1 MALDQEKLNRF
12 RVQRERLGGMLCNA
26 SEVTKDLNMSAASDN
41 LDKLSKKVN
50 NDSFKIQVIGSFSN
64 GKSTFINSLLEEAV
78 LPAYYLPTTAVI
90 NEVKYG
96 EKKEAILYFRNP
108 LPEQLPTNI
117 SPKALAHM
125 QKHNM
130 KDVPPLHIDYNE
142 LEEYVVIPM
151 DEDGKDA
158 KEMLLESPYKKVE
171 LFWPLDL
178 LKEGVEIID
187 SPGLEDDDTRTRVT
201 MDYLAK
207 ADAILF
213 VLRADQLCSRSEMD
227 FIENNLHEYGFTD
240 PFFIVNRF
248 DLIPE
253 NQRDAVMRFAKMKLS
268 EFSTNEIFYVSAQQA
283 LDGETQ
289 GNAALY
295 EKSRMGLLTNKL
307 SEFLTKDKGKI
318 KLSQPARE
326 LKKILNNEA
335 LYKVIP
341 NQRAM
346 LDSSLDEVRVRY
358 DAAKPKLEMLKTK
371 KEQLISK
378 LKLKIEQSK
387 HEFIR
392 ASNSNY
398 LSVAE
403 MIPGWINTFQPKNKF
418 SVIPTKSK
426 ATIVV
431 SEITDYVV
439 GKLETQQKEWKKSVL
454 QPLVEERSQYIFESA
469 EQDLTN
475 LYAEIDSLNVSISG
489 QHDVDPNTVPLWQ
502 RFAAGAGGLL
512 LGDIGLAFS
521 GGVNGF
527 SKDLAKVAG
536 LEIGAG
542 ALLYFIGALNPFTL
556 VAILLTSIITTW
568 KASSSTA
575 MERTK
580 EMVSDQIVKQLS
592 ANADEDSSQKAEAIC
607 QKLDDIANSISTAID
622 VEIGQ
627 TEEQVQSII
636 AEMQRGQAS
645 IDARK
650 QVINSCENKITALS
664 TDLDAFTFELIEQK

>member
-12 RVQRERLGGMLCNA
+12 RVQRERLGGMLCKA
-26 SEVTKDLNMSAASDN
+26 SEVIKDLNMSTASDN

-64 GKSTFINSLLEEAV
+64 GKSTFINSLLGEAV

-108 LPEQLPTNI
+108 LPEELPTSI

-151 DEDGKDA
+151 GEDA

-253 NQRDAVMRFAKMKLS
+253 NQRDALMQFAKKKLD
-268 EFSTNEIFYVSAQQA
+268 EFSTNDVFYISAQQA

-307 SEFLTKDKGKI
+307 SEFLTKDKGKV

-346 LDSSLDEVRVRY
+346 LDSSLEEVKTRY
-358 DAAKPKLEMLKTK
+358 DAAKPQLEMLRTK
-371 KEQLISK
+371 KEQVISE

-387 HEFIR
+387 NEFKR
-392 ASNSNY
+392 AYNRNF

-403 MIPGWINTFQPKNKF
+403 MIPGWINAFQPKNKF
-418 SVIPTKSK
+418 SAIPTKSK
-426 ATIVV
+426 ATVV
-431 SEITDYVV
+431 ISEITEHVA
-439 GKLETQQKEWKKSVL
+439 GKLEAQQKEWKKSVL
-454 QPLVEERSQYIFESA
+454 QPLVEERSNYIFESK
-469 EQDLTN
+469 EQDLKN
-475 LYAEIDSLNVSISG
+475 LFAEIDSLNMSISG
-489 QHDVDPNTVPLWQ
+489 QHNVNPDTVPLWQ
-502 RFAAGAGGLL
+502 RITTALGGLL
-512 LGDIGLAFS
+512 IGDLGLAIS
-521 GGVNGF
+521 GGINGF

-556 VAILLTSIITTW
+556 VAILLTSIITSWNT
-568 KASSSTA
+568 SSSTA
-575 MERTK
+575 MKRTK

-592 ANADEDSSQKAEAIC
+592 TNADEDSSQKAEAIC
-607 QKLDDIANSISTAID
+607 QKLNDIANSISTAID
-622 VEIGQ
+622 AEIGQ
-627 TEEQVQSII
+627 AEEQVQSII
-636 AEMQRGQAS
+636 AEMQQGQAC

-650 QVINSCENKITALS
+650 KVIDSCENKITALS
-664 TDLDAFTFELIEQK
+664 TELDAFTFELIEQQ

>member
-12 RVQRERLGGMLCNA
+12 RVQRERLGGMLCKA
-26 SEVTKDLNMSAASDN
+26 SEVIKDLNMSTASDN

-50 NDSFKIQVIGSFSN
+50 NDTFKIQVIGTFKN
-64 GKSTFINSLLEEAV
+64 GKSTFINSLLGEAV
-78 LPAYYLPTTAVI
+78 LPAYALPCTAVI

-96 EKKEAILYFRNP
+96 EEKEAILYFRNP
-108 LPEQLPTNI
+108 LPEKLPTSIPN
-117 SPKALAHM
+117 KALAHM

-130 KDVPPLHIDYNE
+130 KNIPPLHIDYSE
-142 LEEYVVIPM
+142 LKDYVVIPM
-151 DEDGKDA
+151 GKDP
-158 KEMLLESPYKKVE
+158 KEMLLESPYEKVE
-171 LFWPLDL
+171 LFWPLEM

-187 SPGLEDDDTRTRVT
+187 SPGLEEDDTRTRVT
-201 MDYLAK
+201 MNYLTK

-213 VLRADQLCSRSEMD
+213 VLIADKLCSQAELD
-227 FIENNLHEYGFTD
+227 FIENNLYEYGFTD
-240 PFFIVNRF
+240 PFFIVNHF
-248 DLIPE
+248 DFIPDD
-253 NQRDAVMRFAKMKLS
+253 QREGVMRFAKMKLS
-268 EFSTNEIFYVSAQQA
+268 EFSTKEIFYVSAQQA

-346 LDSSLDEVRVRY
+346 LDSSLEEVKARY
-358 DAAKPKLEMLKTK
+358 DAAKPRLEMLRTK
-371 KEQLISK
+371 KEQVISK

-387 HEFIR
+387 NEFKR
-392 ASNSNY
+392 AYNRNC

-403 MIPGWINTFQPKNKF
+403 MIPGWINAYQPKNKF

-426 ATIVV
+426 ATVV
-431 SEITDYVV
+431 ISEITEHVA
-439 GKLETQQKEWKKSVL
+439 GKLEAQQKEWKKSVL
-454 QPLVEERSQYIFESA
+454 QPLVEERSKYIFESE
-469 EQDLTN
+469 EQDLKN
-475 LYAEIDSLNVSISG
+475 LFAEIDSFNMSVSG
-489 QHDVDPNTVPLWQ
+489 QPVVNPDTVPLWQ
-502 RFAAGAGGLL
+502 RITTALGGLL
-512 LGDIGLAFS
+512 IGDLGIAIS
-521 GGVNGF
+521 GGINGF

-556 VAILLTSIITTW
+556 VAILLTSIITSW
-568 KASSSTA
+568 KTSSSGA
-575 MERTK
+575 MKRTK
-580 EMVSDQIVKQLS
+580 EMVSEQIVNQLT

-622 VEIGQ
+622 VEIRQ
-627 TEEQVQSII
+627 AEEQVQSII
-636 AEMQRGQAS
+636 AEMQQGQAC

-650 QVINSCENKITALS
+650 KVINSCENKITALS
-664 TDLDAFTFELIEQK
+664 TELDAFTFELIEQQ

>member
-1 MALDQEKLNRF
+1 MTLDQEKLNRF

-26 SEVTKDLNMSAASDN
+26 SEVIKDLNMSAASDN

-64 GKSTFINSLLEEAV
+64 GKSTFINSLLGEAV

-108 LPEQLPTNI
+108 LPEQLPTSI

-142 LEEYVVIPM
+142 LEEYVVIPIG
-151 DEDGKDA
+151 EDA

-253 NQRDAVMRFAKMKLS
+253 NQRDALMRFAKKKLD

-289 GNAALY
+289 SNAALY

-346 LDSSLDEVRVRY
+346 LDSSLEEVKARY
-358 DAAKPKLEMLKTK
+358 DAAKPRLEMLRTK
-371 KEQLISK
+371 KEQVISE

-387 HEFIR
+387 NEFKR
-392 ASNSNY
+392 AYNRNC

-403 MIPGWINTFQPKNKF
+403 MFPGWINAFQPKNKF
-418 SVIPTKSK
+418 SVIPAKSK
-426 ATIVV
+426 ATVV
-431 SEITDYVV
+431 ISEITEHVA
-439 GKLETQQKEWKKSVL
+439 GKLEAQQKEWKKSVL
-454 QPLVEERSQYIFESA
+454 QPLVEERSNYIFESK
-469 EQDLTN
+469 EQDLKN
-475 LYAEIDSLNVSISG
+475 LFAEIDSLNMSISG
-489 QHDVDPNTVPLWQ
+489 QHNVNPDTVPLWQ
-502 RFAAGAGGLL
+502 RITTALGGLL
-512 LGDIGLAFS
+512 IGDLGLAIS
-521 GGVNGF
+521 GGINGF

-556 VAILLTSIITTW
+556 VAILLTSIITSW
-568 KASSSTA
+568 KTSSSGA
-575 MERTK
+575 MKRTK
-580 EMVSDQIVKQLS
+580 EMVSEQIVNQLT

-607 QKLDDIANSISTAID
+607 QKLNDIANSISTAID
-622 VEIGQ
+622 AEIGQ
-627 TEEQVQSII
+627 AEEQVQSII
-636 AEMQRGQAS
+636 AEMQQGQAC

-650 QVINSCENKITALS
+650 KVIDSCENKITALS
-664 TDLDAFTFELIEQK
+664 TELDAFTFELIEQQ

>member
-1 MALDQEKLNRF
+1 
-12 RVQRERLGGMLCNA
+12 
-26 SEVTKDLNMSAASDN
+26 
-41 LDKLSKKVN
+41 
-50 NDSFKIQVIGSFSN
+50 
-64 GKSTFINSLLEEAV
+64 
-78 LPAYYLPTTAVI
+78 
-90 NEVKYG
+90 
-96 EKKEAILYFRNP
+96 
-108 LPEQLPTNI
+108 
-117 SPKALAHM
+117 
-125 QKHNM
+125 
-130 KDVPPLHIDYNE
+130 
-142 LEEYVVIPM
+142 
-151 DEDGKDA
+151 
-158 KEMLLESPYKKVE
+158 
-171 LFWPLDL
+171 
-178 LKEGVEIID
+178 
-187 SPGLEDDDTRTRVT
+187 
-201 MDYLAK
+201 MDYLSK

-213 VLRADQLCSRSEMD
+213 VLAADHLCSKDEME
-227 FIENNLHEYGFTD
+227 FVENFLNAYGFTD
-240 PFFIVNRF
+240 PFFVVNRF
-248 DLIPE
+248 DLIQE
-253 NQRDAVMRFAKMKLS
+253 REKERVIKFAEMKLAG
-268 EFSTNEIFYVSAQQA
+268 FTTNPIYCISAQKA
-283 LDGETQ
+283 LDGLVKHDAGLIE
-289 GNAALY
+289 
-295 EKSRMGLLTNKL
+295 ESRITPFVTHLTN
-307 SEFLTKDKGKI
+307 FLTKDKGKI

-326 LKKILNNEA
+326 LKRILNNEA

-392 ASNSNY
+392 ASNRNY

-502 RFAAGAGGLL
+502 RIAAGAGGLL

-556 VAILLTSIITTW
+556 VAVLLTAIITSW
-568 KASSSTA
+568 NSSSSGA
-575 MERTK
+575 MRRTK
-580 EMVSDQIVKQLS
+580 EMVSEQIVNQLT
-592 ANADEDSSQKAEAIC
+592 ANADENSSQMAEAIC

>member
-12 RVQRERLGGMLCNA
+12 RIQKERLGGMLSDA
-26 SEVTKDLNMSAASDN
+26 SEVINDLNMSSASEN

-50 NDSFKIQVIGSFSN
+50 NDTFKIQVIGTFSN
-64 GKSTFINSLLEEAV
+64 GKSTVINSLLGEEV
-78 LPAYYLPTTAVI
+78 LPAYALPTTAVI

-96 EKKEAILYFRNP
+96 DNKEAILYFRNP
-108 LPEQLPTNI
+108 LPENLPA
-117 SPKALAHM
+117 SLSVKALEHM
-125 QKHNM
+125 KKHGM
-130 KDVPPLHIDYNE
+130 KNIPPLHISYNE
-142 LEEYVVIPM
+142 IEDYVVIPM
-151 DEDGKDA
+151 GEDP
-158 KEMLLESPYKKVE
+158 KEMLLESPYEKVE
-171 LFWPLDL
+171 LFWPLPM

-187 SPGLEDDDTRTRVT
+187 SPGLNESDTRARVT
-201 MDYLAK
+201 MDYLSK

-213 VLRADQLCSRSEMD
+213 VLAADHLCSKDEME
-227 FIENNLHEYGFTD
+227 FVENFLNAYGFTD
-240 PFFIVNRF
+240 PFFVVNRF
-248 DLIPE
+248 DLIQE
-253 NQRDAVMRFAKMKLS
+253 REKERVIKFAEMKLAG
-268 EFSTNEIFYVSAQQA
+268 FTTNPIYCISAQKA
-283 LDGETQ
+283 LDGLVKHDAGLIE
-289 GNAALY
+289 
-295 EKSRMGLLTNKL
+295 ESRITPFVTHLTN
-307 SEFLTKDKGKI
+307 FLTKDKGKI

-326 LKKILNNEA
+326 LKRILNNEA

-392 ASNSNY
+392 ASNRNY

-489 QHDVDPNTVPLWQ
+489 QHDVDPNTVPLW
-502 RFAAGAGGLL
+502 R
-512 LGDIGLAFS
+512 S
-521 GGVNGF
+521 R
-527 SKDLAKVAG
+527 SRR
-536 LEIGAG
+536 
-542 ALLYFIGALNPFTL
+542 
-556 VAILLTSIITTW
+556 
-568 KASSSTA
+568 SSSW
-575 MERTK
+575 RYW
-580 EMVSDQIVKQLS
+580 
-592 ANADEDSSQKAEAIC
+592 
-607 QKLDDIANSISTAID
+607 ISLFWR
-622 VEIGQ
+622 
-627 TEEQVQSII
+627 S
-636 AEMQRGQAS
+636 
-645 IDARK
+645 
-650 QVINSCENKITALS
+650 
-664 TDLDAFTFELIEQK
+664 

>member
-12 RVQRERLGGMLCNA
+12 RIQKERLGGMLSDA
-26 SEVTKDLNMSAASDN
+26 SEVINDLNMSSASEN

-50 NDSFKIQVIGSFSN
+50 NDTFKIQVIGTFSN
-64 GKSTFINSLLEEAV
+64 GKSTVINSLLGEEV
-78 LPAYYLPTTAVI
+78 LPAYALPTTAVI

-96 EKKEAILYFRNP
+96 DNKEAVLYFRNP
-108 LPEQLPTNI
+108 LPENLPA
-117 SPKALAHM
+117 SLSVKALEHM
-125 QKHNM
+125 KTHGM
-130 KDVPPLHIDYNE
+130 KNIPPLHISYNE
-142 LEEYVVIPM
+142 IEDYVVIPM
-151 DEDGKDA
+151 GEDP
-158 KEMLLESPYKKVE
+158 KEMLLESPYEKVE
-171 LFWPLDL
+171 LFWPLPM

-187 SPGLEDDDTRTRVT
+187 SPGLNESDTRARVT
-201 MDYLAK
+201 MDYLSK

-213 VLRADQLCSRSEMD
+213 VLAADHLCSKDEME
-227 FIENNLHEYGFTD
+227 FVENFLNAYGFTD
-240 PFFIVNRF
+240 PFFVVNRF
-248 DLIPE
+248 DLIQE
-253 NQRDAVMRFAKMKLS
+253 REKDRVIKFAEMKLAG
-268 EFSTNEIFYVSAQQA
+268 FTTNPIYCISAQKA
-283 LDGETQ
+283 LDGLVKRDAGLIE
-289 GNAALY
+289 
-295 EKSRMGLLTNKL
+295 ESRITPFVTHLTN
-307 SEFLTKDKGKI
+307 FLTKDKGKI

-326 LKKILNNEA
+326 LKRILNNEA

-392 ASNSNY
+392 ASNRNY

-489 QHDVDPNTVPLWQ
+489 QHDIDPNTVPLWQ
-502 RFAAGAGGLL
+502 RIAAGAGGLL

-556 VAILLTSIITTW
+556 VAVLLTAIISSW
-568 KASSSTA
+568 NSSSSGA
-575 MERTK
+575 MKRTK
-580 EMVSDQIVKQLS
+580 EMVSEQIVNQLT
-592 ANADEDSSQKAEAIC
+592 ANADENSSQMAETIC

-636 AEMQRGQAS
+636 AVMQRGQAS

>member
-12 RVQRERLGGMLCNA
+12 RIQKERLGGMLSDA
-26 SEVTKDLNMSAASDN
+26 SEVINDLNMSSASEN

-50 NDSFKIQVIGSFSN
+50 NDTFKIQVIGTFKN
-64 GKSTFINSLLEEAV
+64 GKSTFINSLLGEAV
-78 LPAYYLPTTAVI
+78 LPAYALPCTAVI

-96 EKKEAILYFRNP
+96 ENKEAILYFRNP
-108 LPEQLPTNI
+108 LPENLPASI
-117 SPKALAHM
+117 SPKAFAHM

-130 KDVPPLHIDYNE
+130 KDVPPLRIEYSE
-142 LEEYVVIPM
+142 LEDYVVIPM
-151 DEDGKDA
+151 GEDP
-158 KEMLLESPYKKVE
+158 KEMLLESPYEKVE
-171 LFWPLDL
+171 LFWPLEM

-187 SPGLEDDDTRTRVT
+187 SPGLEEDDTRTRVT
-201 MDYLAK
+201 MDYLTK

-213 VLRADQLCSRSEMD
+213 VLTADKLCSKAELD
-227 FIENNLHEYGFTD
+227 FIENNLHEFGFTD

-248 DLIPE
+248 DLIPD
-253 NQRDAVMRFAKMKLS
+253 NQREGIMRFAKMKLS

-283 LDGETQ
+283 LDGEVQ
-289 GNAALY
+289 GNPALY
-295 EKSRMGLLTNKL
+295 EKSQMGAFTKRL

-326 LKKILNNEA
+326 LKRILNNEA

-346 LDSSLDEVRVRY
+346 LDSSLEEVKARY
-358 DAAKPKLEMLKTK
+358 DAAKPRLEMLRTK
-371 KEQLISK
+371 KEQVISE

-387 HEFIR
+387 NEFKR
-392 ASNSNY
+392 AYNRNC

-403 MIPGWINTFQPKNKF
+403 MIPGWINAFQPKNKF
-418 SVIPTKSK
+418 SVIPAKSK
-426 ATIVV
+426 ATVV
-431 SEITDYVV
+431 ISEITEHVA
-439 GKLETQQKEWKKSVL
+439 GKLEAQQKEWKKSVL
-454 QPLVEERSQYIFESA
+454 QPLVEERSNYIFESK
-469 EQDLTN
+469 EQDLKN
-475 LYAEIDSLNVSISG
+475 LFAEIDSLNMSISG
-489 QHDVDPNTVPLWQ
+489 QHNVNPDTVPLWQ
-502 RFAAGAGGLL
+502 RITTALGGLL
-512 LGDIGLAFS
+512 IGDLGLAIS
-521 GGVNGF
+521 GGINGF

-556 VAILLTSIITTW
+556 VAILLTSIITSW
-568 KASSSTA
+568 KTSSSGA
-575 MERTK
+575 MKRTK
-580 EMVSDQIVKQLS
+580 EMVSEQIVNQLT
-592 ANADEDSSQKAEAIC
+592 ANADENSSQMAEAIC

>member
-12 RVQRERLGGMLCNA
+12 RIQKERLGGMLSDA
-26 SEVTKDLNMSAASDN
+26 SEVINDLNMSSASEN

-50 NDSFKIQVIGSFSN
+50 NDTFKIQVIGTFSN
-64 GKSTFINSLLEEAV
+64 GKSTVINSLLGEEV
-78 LPAYYLPTTAVI
+78 LPAYALPTTAVI

-96 EKKEAILYFRNP
+96 DNKEAILYFRNP
-108 LPEQLPTNI
+108 LPENLPA
-117 SPKALAHM
+117 SLSVKALEHM
-125 QKHNM
+125 KKYGM
-130 KDVPPLHIDYNE
+130 KNIPPLHISYNE
-142 LEEYVVIPM
+142 IEDYVVIPM
-151 DEDGKDA
+151 GEDP
-158 KEMLLESPYKKVE
+158 KEMLLESPYEKVE
-171 LFWPLDL
+171 LFWPLPM

-187 SPGLEDDDTRTRVT
+187 SPGLNESDTRARVT
-201 MDYLAK
+201 MDYLSK

-213 VLRADQLCSRSEMD
+213 VLAADHLCSKDEME
-227 FIENNLHEYGFTD
+227 FVENFLNAYGFTD
-240 PFFIVNRF
+240 PFFVVNRF
-248 DLIPE
+248 DLIQE
-253 NQRDAVMRFAKMKLS
+253 REKERVIKFAEMKLAG
-268 EFSTNEIFYVSAQQA
+268 FTTNPIYCISAQKA
-283 LDGETQ
+283 LDGLVKHDAGLIE
-289 GNAALY
+289 
-295 EKSRMGLLTNKL
+295 ESRITPFVTHLTN
-307 SEFLTKDKGKI
+307 FLTKDKGKI

-326 LKKILNNEA
+326 LKRILNNEA

-392 ASNSNY
+392 ASNRNY

-502 RFAAGAGGLL
+502 RIAAGAGGLL

-556 VAILLTSIITTW
+556 VAVLLTAIITSW
-568 KASSSTA
+568 NSSSSGA
-575 MERTK
+575 MRRTK
-580 EMVSDQIVKQLS
+580 EMVSEQIVNQLT
-592 ANADEDSSQKAEAIC
+592 ANADENSSQMAEAIC

>member
-12 RVQRERLGGMLCNA
+12 RVQRERLGGMLSNA
-26 SEVTKDLNMSAASDN
+26 SEVINDLNMSSASDN

-50 NDSFKIQVIGSFSN
+50 NDTFKIQVIGTFKN
-64 GKSTFINSLLEEAV
+64 GKSTFINSLLGEAV
-78 LPAYYLPTTAVI
+78 LPAYALPCTAVI

-108 LPEQLPTNI
+108 LPENLPASI
-117 SPKALAHM
+117 SQKALAHI

-130 KDVPPLHIDYNE
+130 KDVPPLHIEYNE
-142 LEEYVVIPM
+142 LEDYVVIPM
-151 DEDGKDA
+151 GEDP
-158 KEMLLESPYKKVE
+158 KEMLLESPYEKVE
-171 LFWPLDL
+171 LFWPLEM

-187 SPGLEDDDTRTRVT
+187 SPGLEEDDTRTRVT
-201 MDYLAK
+201 MDYLTK

-213 VLRADQLCSRSEMD
+213 VLTADKLCSKAELD
-227 FIENNLHEYGFTD
+227 FIENNLHEFGFTD

-253 NQRDAVMRFAKMKLS
+253 NQREGVMRFAKMKLS

-283 LDGETQ
+283 LDGEVQ
-289 GNAALY
+289 GNTALY
-295 EKSRMGLLTNKL
+295 EKSQMGAFTKRL

-326 LKKILNNEA
+326 LKRILNDEA

-341 NQRAM
+341 SQRAM
-346 LDSSLDEVRVRY
+346 LDCSLDEVRARY
-358 DAAKPKLEMLKTK
+358 DAAKPRLEMLISK
-371 KEQLISK
+371 KEQVISK

-387 HEFIR
+387 HEFKR
-392 ASNSNY
+392 ASNRNY

-403 MIPGWINTFQPKNKF
+403 MIPGWINAFQPKNKF
-418 SVIPTKSK
+418 SLIPTKAK
-426 ATIVV
+426 ATVVV
-431 SEITDYVV
+431 SEITDFVV
-439 GKLETQQKEWKKSVL
+439 KKIETQQKEWKRSVL

-489 QHDVDPNTVPLWQ
+489 RHEVDPDTVPLWQ
-502 RFAAGAGGLL
+502 RIAAGAGGLL

-527 SKDLAKVAG
+527 SKDLAKTAAF
-536 LEIGAG
+536 EIGAG
-542 ALLYFIGALNPFTL
+542 ALLYLIGALNPFTL
-556 VAILLTSIITTW
+556 VAVLLTAIISSWT
-568 KASSSTA
+568 SSSSSA
-575 MERTK
+575 MKRTK
-580 EMVSDQIVKQLS
+580 EMVSEQIVKQLTS
-592 ANADEDSSQKAEAIC
+592 SADENSSQMAEAIC
-607 QKLDDIANSISTAID
+607 RKLDDIANSISTAID

-636 AEMQRGQAS
+636 AEMQRGQVC

-650 QVINSCENKITALS
+650 QVINSCEKKITALS
-664 TDLDAFTFELIEQK
+664 TELDTFTFELIEQK

>member
-12 RVQRERLGGMLCNA
+12 RVQRERLGGMLSDA
-26 SEVTKDLNMSAASDN
+26 SEVINDLNMSTASDN
-41 LDKLSKKVN
+41 LDNLSKKVN
-50 NDSFKIQVIGSFSN
+50 NDTFKIQVIGTFKN
-64 GKSTFINSLLEEAV
+64 GKSTFINALLGENV
-78 LPAYYLPTTAVI
+78 LPAYSWPCTAVI

-96 EKKEAILYFRNP
+96 EKKDAILYFRNP
-108 LPEQLPTNI
+108 LPENLPASI
-117 SPKALAHM
+117 SQKALAHM
-125 QKHNM
+125 QQHNM
-130 KDVPPLHIDYNE
+130 KDVPPLHIDYSE
-142 LEEYVVIPM
+142 LEDYVVIPM
-151 DEDGKDA
+151 GENC
-158 KEMLLESPYKKVE
+158 KEMILESPYEKVE
-171 LFWPLDL
+171 LFWPLEM

-187 SPGLEDDDTRTRVT
+187 SPGLNEAETRTQVT
-201 MDYLAK
+201 MDYLTK

-213 VLRADQLCSRSEMD
+213 VLAADHLCGMDEMD
-227 FIENNLHEYGFTD
+227 FIQNNLHEFGFTD

-248 DLIPE
+248 DLIPD
-253 NQRDAVMRFAKMKLS
+253 NQREGIMRFAKMKLS

-283 LDGETQ
+283 LDGEVQ
-289 GNAALY
+289 GIPALY
-295 EKSRMGLLTNKL
+295 EKSQMGAFTKRL

-326 LKKILNNEA
+326 LKRILNNEA

-341 NQRAM
+341 SQRAM
-346 LDSSLDEVRVRY
+346 LDSSLDEVRARY
-358 DAAKPKLEMLKTK
+358 DAAKPRLEMLRSK
-371 KEQLISK
+371 KEQVISK

-387 HEFIR
+387 HEFKR
-392 ASNSNY
+392 ASNRNY

-403 MIPGWINTFQPKNKF
+403 MIPGWINAFQPKNKF
-418 SVIPTKSK
+418 SVIPTKAK
-426 ATIVV
+426 ATVVV
-431 SEITDYVV
+431 SEITDFVV
-439 GKLETQQKEWKKSVL
+439 EKIEAQQKEWKRSVL

-489 QHDVDPNTVPLWQ
+489 RHDVDPDTVPLWQ
-502 RFAAGAGGLL
+502 RIAAGAGGLL

-527 SKDLAKVAG
+527 SKDLAKVAA

-556 VAILLTSIITTW
+556 VAVLLTAFITSW
-568 KASSSTA
+568 NSSSSSA
-575 MERTK
+575 MKRTK
-580 EMVSDQIVKQLS
+580 EMVSEQIVNQLTTS
-592 ANADEDSSQKAEAIC
+592 ADDNSSQMAEAIC
-607 QKLDDIANSISTAID
+607 QKLDDIANGISTAID

-636 AEMQRGQAS
+636 AEMQRGQSS

-650 QVINSCENKITALS
+650 QVINSCESKITALS
-664 TDLDAFTFELIEQK
+664 TELDAFTFELIEQK

>member
-12 RVQRERLGGMLCNA
+12 RIQKERLGGMLSDA
-26 SEVTKDLNMSAASDN
+26 SEVINDLNMSSASEN

-50 NDSFKIQVIGSFSN
+50 NDTFKIQVIGTFKN
-64 GKSTFINSLLEEAV
+64 GKSTFINSLLGEAV
-78 LPAYYLPTTAVI
+78 LPAYALPCTAVI

-96 EKKEAILYFRNP
+96 ENKEAILYFRNP
-108 LPEQLPTNI
+108 LPENLPASI
-117 SPKALAHM
+117 SPKAFAHM

-130 KDVPPLHIDYNE
+130 KDVPPLRIEYSE
-142 LEEYVVIPM
+142 LEDYVVIPM
-151 DEDGKDA
+151 GEDP
-158 KEMLLESPYKKVE
+158 KEMLLESPYEKVE
-171 LFWPLDL
+171 LFWPLEM

-187 SPGLEDDDTRTRVT
+187 SPGLEEDDTRTRVT
-201 MDYLAK
+201 MDYLTK

-213 VLRADQLCSRSEMD
+213 VLTADKLCSKAELD
-227 FIENNLHEYGFTD
+227 FIENNLHEFGFTD

-248 DLIPE
+248 DLIPD
-253 NQRDAVMRFAKMKLS
+253 NQREGIMRFAKMKLS

-283 LDGETQ
+283 LDGE
-289 GNAALY
+289 GNPALY
-295 EKSRMGLLTNKL
+295 EKSQMGAFTKRL

-326 LKKILNNEA
+326 LKRILNNEA

-341 NQRAM
+341 NQRAK

-392 ASNSNY
+392 ASNRNY

-489 QHDVDPNTVPLWQ
+489 QHDIDSNTVPLWQ
-502 RFAAGAGGLL
+502 RIAAGAGGLL

-556 VAILLTSIITTW
+556 VAVLLTAIISSRN
-568 KASSSTA
+568 SSSSGA
-575 MERTK
+575 MKRTK
-580 EMVSDQIVKQLS
+580 EMVSEQIVNQLT
-592 ANADEDSSQKAEAIC
+592 ANADENSSQMAEAIC

>member
-12 RVQRERLGGMLCNA
+12 RIQKERLGGMLSDA
-26 SEVTKDLNMSAASDN
+26 SEVINDLNMSSASEN

-50 NDSFKIQVIGSFSN
+50 NDTFKIQVIGTFSN
-64 GKSTFINSLLEEAV
+64 GKSTVINSLLGEEV
-78 LPAYYLPTTAVI
+78 LPAYALPTTAVI

-96 EKKEAILYFRNP
+96 DNKEAVLYFRNP
-108 LPEQLPTNI
+108 LPENLPA
-117 SPKALAHM
+117 SLSVKALEHM
-125 QKHNM
+125 KTHGM
-130 KDVPPLHIDYNE
+130 KNIPPLHISYNE
-142 LEEYVVIPM
+142 IEDYVVIPM
-151 DEDGKDA
+151 GEDP
-158 KEMLLESPYKKVE
+158 KEMLLESPYEKVE
-171 LFWPLDL
+171 LFWPLPM

-187 SPGLEDDDTRTRVT
+187 SPGLNESDTRARVT
-201 MDYLAK
+201 MDYLSK

-213 VLRADQLCSRSEMD
+213 VLAADHLCSKDEME
-227 FIENNLHEYGFTD
+227 FVENFLNAYGFTD
-240 PFFIVNRF
+240 PFFVVNRF
-248 DLIPE
+248 DLIQE
-253 NQRDAVMRFAKMKLS
+253 REKDRVIKFAEMKLAG
-268 EFSTNEIFYVSAQQA
+268 FTTNPIYCISAQKA
-283 LDGETQ
+283 LDGLVKRDAGLIE
-289 GNAALY
+289 
-295 EKSRMGLLTNKL
+295 ESRITPFVTHLTN
-307 SEFLTKDKGKI
+307 FLTKDKGKI

-326 LKKILNNEA
+326 LKRILNNEA

-392 ASNSNY
+392 ASNRNY

-489 QHDVDPNTVPLWQ
+489 QHDIDPNTVPLWQ
-502 RFAAGAGGLL
+502 RIAAGAGGLL

-556 VAILLTSIITTW
+556 VAVLLTAIISSW
-568 KASSSTA
+568 NSSSSGA
-575 MERTK
+575 MKRTK
-580 EMVSDQIVKQLS
+580 EMVSEQIVNQLT
-592 ANADEDSSQKAEAIC
+592 ANADENSSQMAETIC

>member
-12 RVQRERLGGMLCNA
+12 RIQKERLGGMLSDA
-26 SEVTKDLNMSAASDN
+26 SEVINDLNMSSASEN

-50 NDSFKIQVIGSFSN
+50 NDTFKIQVIGTFSN
-64 GKSTFINSLLEEAV
+64 GKSTVINSLLGEEV
-78 LPAYYLPTTAVI
+78 LPAYALPTTAVI

-96 EKKEAILYFRNP
+96 DNKEAILYFRNP
-108 LPEQLPTNI
+108 LPENLPA
-117 SPKALAHM
+117 SLSVKALKHM
-125 QKHNM
+125 KTYGM
-130 KDVPPLHIDYNE
+130 KNIPPLHISYNE
-142 LEEYVVIPM
+142 IEDYVVIPM
-151 DEDGKDA
+151 GEDP
-158 KEMLLESPYKKVE
+158 KEMLLESPYEKVE
-171 LFWPLDL
+171 LFWPLPM

-187 SPGLEDDDTRTRVT
+187 SPGLNESDTRARVT
-201 MDYLAK
+201 MDYLSK

-213 VLRADQLCSRSEMD
+213 VLAADHLCSKDEME
-227 FIENNLHEYGFTD
+227 FVENFLNAYGFTD
-240 PFFIVNRF
+240 PFFVVNRF
-248 DLIPE
+248 DLIQE
-253 NQRDAVMRFAKMKLS
+253 REKERVIKFAEMKLAG
-268 EFSTNEIFYVSAQQA
+268 FTTNPIYCISAQKA
-283 LDGETQ
+283 LDGLVKHDAGLIE
-289 GNAALY
+289 
-295 EKSRMGLLTNKL
+295 ESRITPFVTHLTN
-307 SEFLTKDKGKI
+307 FLTKDKGKI

-326 LKKILNNEA
+326 LKRILNNEA

-392 ASNSNY
+392 ASNRNY

-403 MIPGWINTFQPKNKF
+403 MIPGWINTFQPKNEF

-489 QHDVDPNTVPLWQ
+489 QHDVDSNTVPLWQ
-502 RFAAGAGGLL
+502 RIAAGAGGLL

-536 LEIGAG
+536 LEIGAS

-556 VAILLTSIITTW
+556 VAVLLTAIITSW
-568 KASSSTA
+568 NSSSSGA
-575 MERTK
+575 MRRTK
-580 EMVSDQIVKQLS
+580 EMVSEQIVNQLT
-592 ANADEDSSQKAEAIC
+592 ANADENSSQMAEAIC

-664 TDLDAFTFELIEQK
+664 TDLDAFTFELIE

>member
-1 MALDQEKLNRF
+1 MKKH
-12 RVQRERLGGMLCNA
+12 GM
-26 SEVTKDLNMSAASDN
+26 K
-41 LDKLSKKVN
+41 
-50 NDSFKIQVIGSFSN
+50 
-64 GKSTFINSLLEEAV
+64 
-78 LPAYYLPTTAVI
+78 
-90 NEVKYG
+90 
-96 EKKEAILYFRNP
+96 
-108 LPEQLPTNI
+108 NI
-117 SPKALAHM
+117 
-125 QKHNM
+125 
-130 KDVPPLHIDYNE
+130 PPLHISYNE
-142 LEEYVVIPM
+142 IEDYVVIPM
-151 DEDGKDA
+151 GEDP
-158 KEMLLESPYKKVE
+158 KEMLLESPYEKVE
-171 LFWPLDL
+171 LFWPLPM

-187 SPGLEDDDTRTRVT
+187 SPGLNESDTRARVT
-201 MDYLAK
+201 MDYLSK

-213 VLRADQLCSRSEMD
+213 VLAADHLCSKDEME
-227 FIENNLHEYGFTD
+227 FVENFLNAYGFTD
-240 PFFIVNRF
+240 PFFVVNRF
-248 DLIPE
+248 DLIQE
-253 NQRDAVMRFAKMKLS
+253 REKERVIKFAEMKLAG
-268 EFSTNEIFYVSAQQA
+268 FTTNPIYCISAQKA
-283 LDGETQ
+283 LDGLVKHDAGLIE
-289 GNAALY
+289 
-295 EKSRMGLLTNKL
+295 ESRITPFVTHLTN
-307 SEFLTKDKGKI
+307 FLTKDKGKI

-326 LKKILNNEA
+326 LKRILNNEA

-392 ASNSNY
+392 ASNRNY

-502 RFAAGAGGLL
+502 RIAAGAGGLL

-556 VAILLTSIITTW
+556 VAVLLTAIITSW
-568 KASSSTA
+568 NSSSSGA
-575 MERTK
+575 MRRTK
-580 EMVSDQIVKQLS
+580 EMVSEQIVNQLT
-592 ANADEDSSQKAEAIC
+592 ANADENSSQMAEAIC

>member
-12 RVQRERLGGMLCNA
+12 RIQKERLGGMLSDA
-26 SEVTKDLNMSAASDN
+26 SEVINDLNMSSASEN

-50 NDSFKIQVIGSFSN
+50 NDTFKIQVIGTFSN
-64 GKSTFINSLLEEAV
+64 GKSTVINSLLGEEV
-78 LPAYYLPTTAVI
+78 LPAYALPTTAVI

-96 EKKEAILYFRNP
+96 DNKEAILYFRNP
-108 LPEQLPTNI
+108 LPENLPASLSVKVLEHMKKHGMKNI
-117 SPKALAHM
+117 
-125 QKHNM
+125 
-130 KDVPPLHIDYNE
+130 PPLHISYNE
-142 LEEYVVIPM
+142 IEDYVVIPM
-151 DEDGKDA
+151 GEDP
-158 KEMLLESPYKKVE
+158 KEMLLESPYEKVE
-171 LFWPLDL
+171 LFWPLPM

-187 SPGLEDDDTRTRVT
+187 SPGLNESDTRARVT
-201 MDYLAK
+201 MDYLSK

-213 VLRADQLCSRSEMD
+213 VLAADHLCSKDEME
-227 FIENNLHEYGFTD
+227 FVENFLNAYGFTD
-240 PFFIVNRF
+240 PFFVVNRF
-248 DLIPE
+248 DLIQE
-253 NQRDAVMRFAKMKLS
+253 REKERVIKFAEMKLAG
-268 EFSTNEIFYVSAQQA
+268 FTTNPIYCISAQKA
-283 LDGETQ
+283 LDGLVKHDAGLIE
-289 GNAALY
+289 
-295 EKSRMGLLTNKL
+295 ESRITPFVTHLTN
-307 SEFLTKDKGKI
+307 FLTKDKGKI

-326 LKKILNNEA
+326 LKRILNNEA

-392 ASNSNY
+392 ASNRNY

-502 RFAAGAGGLL
+502 RIAAGAGGLL

-556 VAILLTSIITTW
+556 VAVLLTAIITSW
-568 KASSSTA
+568 NSSSSGA
-575 MERTK
+575 MRRTK
-580 EMVSDQIVKQLS
+580 EMVSEQIVNQLT
-592 ANADEDSSQKAEAIC
+592 ANADENSSQMAEAIC

>member
-12 RVQRERLGGMLCNA
+12 RIQKERLGGMLSDA
-26 SEVTKDLNMSAASDN
+26 SEVINDLNMSSASEN

-50 NDSFKIQVIGSFSN
+50 NDTFKIQVIGTFSN
-64 GKSTFINSLLEEAV
+64 GKSTVINSLLGEEV
-78 LPAYYLPTTAVI
+78 LPAYALPTTAVI

-96 EKKEAILYFRNP
+96 DNKEAILYFRNP
-108 LPEQLPTNI
+108 LPENLPA
-117 SPKALAHM
+117 SLSVKALEHM
-125 QKHNM
+125 KKNGM
-130 KDVPPLHIDYNE
+130 KNIPPLHISYNE
-142 LEEYVVIPM
+142 IEDYVVIPM
-151 DEDGKDA
+151 GEDP
-158 KEMLLESPYKKVE
+158 KEMLLESPYEKVE
-171 LFWPLDL
+171 LFWPLPM

-187 SPGLEDDDTRTRVT
+187 SPGLNESDTRARVT
-201 MDYLAK
+201 MDYLSK

-213 VLRADQLCSRSEMD
+213 VLAADHLCSKDEME
-227 FIENNLHEYGFTD
+227 FVENFLNAYGFTD
-240 PFFIVNRF
+240 PFFVVNRF
-248 DLIPE
+248 DLIQE
-253 NQRDAVMRFAKMKLS
+253 REKERVIKFAEMKLAG
-268 EFSTNEIFYVSAQQA
+268 FTTNPIYCISAQKA
-283 LDGETQ
+283 LDGLVKHDAGLIE
-289 GNAALY
+289 
-295 EKSRMGLLTNKL
+295 ESRITPFVTHLTN
-307 SEFLTKDKGKI
+307 FLTKDKGKI

-326 LKKILNNEA
+326 LKRILNNEA

-392 ASNSNY
+392 ASNRNY

-502 RFAAGAGGLL
+502 RIAAGAGGLL

-556 VAILLTSIITTW
+556 VAVLLTAIITSW
-568 KASSSTA
+568 NSSSSGA
-575 MERTK
+575 MRRTK
-580 EMVSDQIVKQLS
+580 EMVSEQIVNQLT
-592 ANADEDSSQKAEAIC
+592 ANADENSSQMAEAIC

>member
-1 MALDQEKLNRF
+1 MTLDQEKLNRF

-26 SEVTKDLNMSAASDN
+26 SEVIKDLNMSAASDN

-64 GKSTFINSLLEEAV
+64 GKSTFINSLLGEAV

-108 LPEQLPTNI
+108 LPEQLPTSI

-142 LEEYVVIPM
+142 LEEYVVIPIG
-151 DEDGKDA
+151 EDA

-253 NQRDAVMRFAKMKLS
+253 NQRDALMRFAKKKLD

-289 GNAALY
+289 SNAALY

-346 LDSSLDEVRVRY
+346 LDSSLEEVKARY
-358 DAAKPKLEMLKTK
+358 DAAKPRLEMLRTK
-371 KEQLISK
+371 KEQVISE

-387 HEFIR
+387 NEFKR
-392 ASNSNY
+392 AYNRNC

-403 MIPGWINTFQPKNKF
+403 MIPGWINAFQPKNKF
-418 SVIPTKSK
+418 SVIPAKSK
-426 ATIVV
+426 ATVV
-431 SEITDYVV
+431 ISEITEHVA
-439 GKLETQQKEWKKSVL
+439 GKLEAQQKEWKKSVL
-454 QPLVEERSQYIFESA
+454 QPLVEERSNYIFESK
-469 EQDLTN
+469 EQDLKN
-475 LYAEIDSLNVSISG
+475 LFAEIDSLNMSISG
-489 QHDVDPNTVPLWQ
+489 QHNVNPDTVPLWQ
-502 RFAAGAGGLL
+502 RITTALGGLL
-512 LGDIGLAFS
+512 IGDLGLAIS
-521 GGVNGF
+521 GGINGF

-542 ALLYFIGALNPFTL
+542 ALLYCIGALNPFTL
-556 VAILLTSIITTW
+556 VAILLTSIITSW
-568 KASSSTA
+568 KTSSSGA
-575 MERTK
+575 MKRTK
-580 EMVSDQIVKQLS
+580 EMVSEQIVNQLT

-607 QKLDDIANSISTAID
+607 QKLNDIANSISTAID
-622 VEIGQ
+622 AEIGQ
-627 TEEQVQSII
+627 AEEQVQSII
-636 AEMQRGQAS
+636 AEMQQGQAC

-650 QVINSCENKITALS
+650 KVIDSCENKITALS
-664 TDLDAFTFELIEQK
+664 TELDAFTFELIEQQ

>member
-26 SEVTKDLNMSAASDN
+26 SEVIKDLNMSAASDN

-50 NDSFKIQVIGSFSN
+50 NDTFKIQVIGTFKN
-64 GKSTFINSLLEEAV
+64 GKSTFINSLLGEAV
-78 LPAYYLPTTAVI
+78 LPAYALPCTAVI

-96 EKKEAILYFRNP
+96 EEKEAILYFRNP
-108 LPEQLPTNI
+108 LPENLPASI

-130 KDVPPLHIDYNE
+130 KDVPPLHIEYSE
-142 LEEYVVIPM
+142 LEDYVVIPM
-151 DEDGKDA
+151 GEDP
-158 KEMLLESPYKKVE
+158 KEMLLESPYEKVE
-171 LFWPLDL
+171 LFWPLEM

-187 SPGLEDDDTRTRVT
+187 SPGLEEDDTRTRVT

-213 VLRADQLCSRSEMD
+213 VLNACQLCSMSEIE

-248 DLIPE
+248 DLIPD
-253 NQRDAVMRFAKMKLS
+253 NQREGIMRFAKMKLS

-295 EKSRMGLLTNKL
+295 EKSQMGVFTKRL
-307 SEFLTKDKGKI
+307 SEFLTKDKGRI
-318 KLSQPARE
+318 KLSQPSRE
-326 LKKILNNEA
+326 LKRILNNEA

-346 LDSSLDEVRVRY
+346 LDSSLEEVKARY
-358 DAAKPKLEMLKTK
+358 DAAKPRLEMLRTK
-371 KEQLISK
+371 KEQVISK

-387 HEFIR
+387 NEFKR
-392 ASNSNY
+392 AYNRNC

-403 MIPGWINTFQPKNKF
+403 MIPGWINAFQPKNKF

-426 ATIVV
+426 ATVV
-431 SEITDYVV
+431 ISEITEHVA
-439 GKLETQQKEWKKSVL
+439 GKLESQQKEWKKSAL
-454 QPLVEERSQYIFESA
+454 QPLVEERSKYIFESE
-469 EQDLTN
+469 EQDLKN
-475 LYAEIDSLNVSISG
+475 LFAEIDSFNMSVSG
-489 QHDVDPNTVPLWQ
+489 QPIVNPDTVPLWQ
-502 RFAAGAGGLL
+502 RITTALGGLL
-512 LGDIGLAFS
+512 IGDLGIAIS
-521 GGVNGF
+521 GGINGF

-556 VAILLTSIITTW
+556 VAILLTSIITSW
-568 KASSSTA
+568 KTSSSTA
-575 MERTK
+575 MKRTK

-607 QKLDDIANSISTAID
+607 QKLDDIANSVSTAID
-622 VEIGQ
+622 AEIRQ
-627 TEEQVQSII
+627 AEEQVQSII
-636 AEMQRGQAS
+636 AEMQQGQAC

-650 QVINSCENKITALS
+650 KVIDSCENKITALS
-664 TDLDAFTFELIEQK
+664 TELDAFTFELIEQQ

>member
-1 MALDQEKLNRF
+1 MALDQEKLNWF
-12 RVQRERLGGMLCNA
+12 LVQRKRLGGMLSNA
-26 SEVTKDLNMSAASDN
+26 SEVINDLNMSSASDN

-50 NDSFKIQVIGSFSN
+50 NDTFKIQVIGTFKN
-64 GKSTFINSLLEEAV
+64 GKSTFINSLLGEAV
-78 LPAYYLPTTAVI
+78 LPAYAWPTTAVI

-108 LPEQLPTNI
+108 LPENLPASI
-117 SPKALAHM
+117 SQKALAHI

-130 KDVPPLHIDYNE
+130 KDVPPLHIEYNE
-142 LEEYVVIPM
+142 LEDYVVIPM
-151 DEDGKDA
+151 GEDP
-158 KEMLLESPYKKVE
+158 KEMLLESPYEKVE
-171 LFWPLDL
+171 LFWPLEM

-187 SPGLEDDDTRTRVT
+187 SPGLEEDDTRTRVT
-201 MDYLAK
+201 MDYLTK

-213 VLRADQLCSRSEMD
+213 VLTADKLCSKAELD
-227 FIENNLHEYGFTD
+227 FIENNLHEFGFTD

-253 NQRDAVMRFAKMKLS
+253 NQREGIMRFAKMKLS

-283 LDGETQ
+283 IDGEVQ
-289 GNAALY
+289 GNSALY
-295 EKSRMGLLTNKL
+295 EKSQMGAFIKRL

-318 KLSQPARE
+318 KLSQPVRE
-326 LKKILNNEA
+326 LKRILNNEA

-341 NQRAM
+341 SQRTM
-346 LDSSLDEVRVRY
+346 LDSSLDEIRARY
-358 DAAKPKLEMLKTK
+358 DAAKPRLEMLRSK
-371 KEQLISK
+371 KEQVISK

-387 HEFIR
+387 HEFKR
-392 ASNSNY
+392 ASNRNY

-403 MIPGWINTFQPKNKF
+403 MIPGWINTFQPQNKF

-426 ATIVV
+426 ATVVV
-431 SEITDYVV
+431 SEITDFVV
-439 GKLETQQKEWKKSVL
+439 KKIEVQQKEWKKSVL

-489 QHDVDPNTVPLWQ
+489 RHEVDPDSVPLWQ
-502 RFAAGAGGLL
+502 RIAAGAGGLL

-527 SKDLAKVAG
+527 SKDLAKTAAF
-536 LEIGAG
+536 EIGAV
-542 ALLYFIGALNPFTL
+542 ALLYLIGALNPFTL
-556 VAILLTSIITTW
+556 VAVLLTAIISSWTS
-568 KASSSTA
+568 SSSTA
-575 MERTK
+575 MRRTK
-580 EMVSDQIVKQLS
+580 EMVSEQIVNQLTTS
-592 ANADEDSSQKAEAIC
+592 ADENSSQMAEAIC
-607 QKLDDIANSISTAID
+607 QKLDDIANGISTAID

-636 AEMQRGQAS
+636 TEMQRGQAS
-645 IDARK
+645 IDARR
-650 QVINSCENKITALS
+650 QLINSCESKITALS
-664 TDLDAFTFELIEQK
+664 TELDAFTFELIEQK